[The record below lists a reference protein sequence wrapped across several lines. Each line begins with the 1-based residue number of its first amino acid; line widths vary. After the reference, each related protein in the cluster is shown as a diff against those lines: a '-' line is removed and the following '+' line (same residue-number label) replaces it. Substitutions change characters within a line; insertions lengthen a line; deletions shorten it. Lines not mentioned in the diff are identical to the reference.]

1 MCDVIKEILI
11 TEKEFAEA
19 NYKGLNQA
27 LVYIKYN
34 LIDSDG
40 NMYLTVDSLI
50 ERTDKITSSI
60 NTYLRKVNV
69 KLYRFY
75 QTYMDKYLIED
86 KLYQIIDQ
94 SNKRE
99 ISPVKFYLIA
109 LNEIHPFYHGNG
121 RTCKILFGS
130 VDKKN
135 LLMRQKL
142 KKLIIQNESL
152 LY

>member
-1 MCDVIKEILI
+1 MYDVIKEILI

-130 VDKKN
+130 DDK
-135 LLMRQKL
+135 
-142 KKLIIQNESL
+142 KKLINETKIKKTNNTK
-152 LY
+152 

>member
-130 VDKKN
+130 DDK
-135 LLMRQKL
+135 
-142 KKLIIQNESL
+142 KKLINETKIKKTNNTK
-152 LY
+152 